1 VHDPFNIFM
10 TTGLNRDGKPFYLPS
25 DAQKGDHVDLLAE
38 MNLLV
43 AISACPGGSSGKQS
57 YALEVEI
64 FGRA

>member
-1 VHDPFNIFM
+1 
-10 TTGLNRDGKPFYLPS
+10 
-25 DAQKGDHVDLLAE
+25 LLAE

-43 AISACPGGSSGKQS
+43 AMAACPGGSSGKQS